1 MSVVLLVRHAHAT
14 FGLGSYDK
22 LSDHGWEQARRLAT
36 VLSERGL
43 AVERIVCGS
52 LQRQRDTAEVLAN
65 TLGDRPITID
75 ARWNEYEY
83 MPLIARV
90 KPMYRRHWVMV
101 ADLAR
106 TGNPSRR
113 LQEVIDEALAR
124 WVSGG
129 AEAEAAGP
137 ADGESEAD
145 LLAAA
150 PAIVDPR
157 TGDLLERPAEGRH
170 ELDLP
175 EGIPEVGSFVEYSAR
190 LAQALDDVSALSGV
204 SIVVSSAGSI
214 AAAAAPL
221 LGVTPTGWPALQR
234 VMVNTSV
241 TKVVRGQRGIT
252 LVSFNEHGHL
262 EGVPGLKV
270 TYR

>member
-22 LSDHGWEQARRLAT
+22 LSDQGRDQARRLAE
-36 VLSERGL
+36 VFSERGVP
-43 AVERIVCGS
+43 VERIVCGS
-52 LQRQRDTAEVLAN
+52 LQRQRDTAEILA
-65 TLGDRPITID
+65 TALGGRSVTVDP
-75 ARWNEYEY
+75 RWNEYEY

-90 KPMYRRHWVMV
+90 KPMYRRHWLMV

-113 LQEVIDEALAR
+113 LQEIIDRALAA
-124 WVSGG
+124 WVDD
-129 AEAEAAGP
+129 AHGP
-137 ADGESEAD
+137 SVALPEEIDALAD
-145 LLAAA
+145 A
-150 PAIVDPR
+150 PAVVDPR
-157 TGDLLERPAEGRH
+157 SGELLRRPQDGRH

-175 EGIPEVGSFVEYSAR
+175 EDPASLEVESFDEYSNR
-190 LAQALDDVSALSGV
+190 IHEALDDISLQSGL
-204 SIVVSSAGSI
+204 SIVVSSAGTI
-214 AAAAAPL
+214 AGAAAPL
-221 LGVTPTGWPALQR
+221 LGIPPTGWPALQR

-262 EGVPGLKV
+262 EGVPGIKV